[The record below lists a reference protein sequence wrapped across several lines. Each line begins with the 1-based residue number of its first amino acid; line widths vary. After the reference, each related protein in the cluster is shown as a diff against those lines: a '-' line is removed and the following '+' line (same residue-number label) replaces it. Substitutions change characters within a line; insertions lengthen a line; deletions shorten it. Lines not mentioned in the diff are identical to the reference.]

1 MGLQHRKPLAF
12 SCDTAGAGTEEMSG
26 EQQEGEQIDS
36 AGLAVLSVS
45 EGRGRLMAVHKDK
58 KADSS
63 LQWTGGG

>member
-1 MGLQHRKPLAF
+1 
-12 SCDTAGAGTEEMSG
+12 MSG
-26 EQQEGEQIDS
+26 GQQEGEQIDS

-63 LQWTGGG
+63 LQWPAGG